1 MTDKKDGMTV
11 GEWHQAIAQKAKSTP
26 EAVVTALD
34 NLNIRPKPVLPR
46 VRTLNLVS
54 VRMEGVKHE
63 KEQQTPF
70 TFEWSG
76 LSGGLWALLS
86 EGNSKGKSSTLAV
99 VRAALQGRFPGKI
112 KRDVWSWIESL
123 RVEFEIDDVPYITS
137 LRKQAGET
145 DETVA
150 QASLIR
156 LSDGTE
162 LSLYEGPAGEGLSE
176 VIETVFMDEL
186 GFDRF
191 QAFRSAKATVIEH
204 GWPSM
209 SSALFIAGPGSAVFG
224 DHTEDGLPLRLI
236 QMFIGLPWIS
246 TYTAISTAHKRLKSE
261 HEKAKGT
268 SAAEMLK
275 VQARLAQLE
284 GQKKDKQAQ
293 LAALPDR
300 HKMRVE
306 ISTLDQQLAASQAT
320 VVTCRIELN
329 TAQTLANESSIAHL
343 NARRL
348 LQQTKDDLAA
358 GYVFRKLQP
367 ACCPACEASFKPGR
381 FPEAST
387 QTCGLC
393 GDVDAGQDSSDMDD
407 SLAHL
412 ETAVADSTQVR
423 ESAAQAL
430 QHALSK
436 LKDAE
441 SRRDTVQQRLSD
453 ISATLSANNESEQ
466 LSHEI
471 IGLEARIEEL
481 GAMLTGAGET
491 TFDEDETLRLLSAA
505 EAVTKSAMES
515 LQAEIMK
522 EVGDQVFNLAERF
535 GVRNLEEFSFKAHR
549 MDLRQGGVNVT
560 FTGLNAGENLRIRVA
575 TALATLQVARSR
587 GYGRHP
593 GLLVLDSPAA
603 SEMSVAD
610 FAALIEA
617 VGKTVEEIPGIQVIV
632 GALARPELDSV
643 IPSDRRRVALGSD
656 TLF

>member
-26 EAVVTALD
+26 EAIATALD

-70 TFEWSG
+70 TFDWSG

-112 KRDVWSWIESL
+112 KRDVWSWIEGL
-123 RVEFEIDDVPYITS
+123 RVEFEIDGVPYITS
-137 LRKQAGET
+137 LRKHAGET

-150 QASLIR
+150 QASLVR
-156 LSDGTE
+156 RSDGTE
-162 LSLYEGPAGEGLSE
+162 LSLYEGLAGEKLSE
-176 VIETVFMDEL
+176 AIEAVFMDEL

-191 QAFRSAKATVIEH
+191 QAFRSAKATVVEH
-204 GWPSM
+204 GWSSM

-224 DHTEDGLPLRLI
+224 DHTEDGLPIRLI
-236 QMFIGLPWIS
+236 QMFIGLPWVS

-268 SAAEMLK
+268 NATETLK
-275 VQARLAQLE
+275 IRTRLAELE
-284 GQKKDKQAQ
+284 GQKKDRQTR
-293 LAALPDR
+293 LAALPSR
-300 HKMRVE
+300 HEMRTE
-306 ISTLDQQLAASQAT
+306 ISMLDQQLAASQAT
-320 VVTCRIELN
+320 VVARRTELN
-329 TAQTLANESSIAHL
+329 IAQTLANESSVAHL

-348 LQQTKDDLAA
+348 LQQAKDDLAA

-367 ACCPACEASFKPGR
+367 VCCPACEASFKPGR
-381 FPEAST
+381 FAEANT
-387 QTCGLC
+387 RTCGLC
-393 GDVDAGQDSSDMDD
+393 GDVDTDHDSSDTDG
-407 SLAHL
+407 LTHL
-412 ETAVADSTQVR
+412 EAAVADSGQVR
-423 ESAAQAL
+423 DSAEQAL
-430 QHALSK
+430 QQVQSTLRY
-436 LKDAE
+436 AE
-441 SRRDTVQQRLSD
+441 GSRDSVQQRLSE
-453 ISATLSANNESEQ
+453 ISATLSTSDESEQ
-466 LSHEI
+466 LSREI
-471 IGLEARIEEL
+471 VGLEARIEEL
-481 GAMLTGAGET
+481 GAMLAGPAET
-491 TFDEDETLRLLSAA
+491 TFDEDETLRILSAA

-522 EVGDQVFNLAERF
+522 EVGDQIFNLAERF

-575 TALATLQVARSR
+575 AALATLQVARSR

-617 VGKTVEEIPGIQVIV
+617 VSKTVEEIPGIQVIV

-643 IPSDRRRVALGSD
+643 IPLDRRRVAIGSD